1 MLSTQIYVELPLSNR
16 RAKSLQSYLKFNLF
30 ISPSYGPFYPHK
42 YGVTQNAETPGN
54 RKRSPFAQWLF
65 QLSVFFY
72 SGILL
77 SLHRLTPTN
86 TGGLQVGKSAP
97 HAQITIRQNFKMSNS
112 KMSTKNLQRGREIC
126 GFLRIKMYVSV
137 KICET
142 QLFYVFYLLTDILII
157 IYYIMQV
164 KSRGKSC

>member
-1 MLSTQIYVELPLSNR
+1 MSNVLYQTFELR
-16 RAKSLQSYLKFNLF
+16 VWQSYLKLYLF
-30 ISPSYGPFYPHK
+30 ISTSYGPFYLHK

-72 SGILL
+72 SGIL

-97 HAQITIRQNFKMSNS
+97 HARITTRQNFKMSNS
-112 KMSTKNLQRGREIC
+112 KISTKNLRRGREIC
-126 GFLRIKMYVSV
+126 GFLSIKMYVSV
-137 KICET
+137 KTCET
-142 QLFYVFYLLTDILII
+142 QLFYVLLFTDRYINYNIL
-157 IYYIMQV
+157 YSASQ
-164 KSRGKSC
+164 KQG